1 MGVSIIATVFTLYKA
16 LGLCWSKE
24 NLRKLINEDDKFS
37 EMVRRYKHVKMKD
50 AMIWELPFEH
60 YHVVNAAKGIRAV

>member
-1 MGVSIIATVFTLYKA
+1 M
-16 LGLCWSKE
+16 
-24 NLRKLINEDDKFS
+24 NEDDKFS

-60 YHVVNAAKGIRAV
+60 YHVVNAAKGIRV